1 MKAQFF
7 RVHSLFVSTSSF
19 GFETRLWPRKSLALI
34 DKHSIYISNMSYKPV
49 FQWGLEPPQS
59 HICAVARDSC
69 TPQTLSPALISG
81 GGWRQSAP
89 CVGSPHP
96 RHQLASGW
104 PGWLPAEMAELTRSW
119 CCTVEWPRRVGGR
132 SEQAGTLSQQGS
144 HGRHC
149 CCLLTWCGGAE
160 TGHSRRYRSCH
171 RSKTS

>member
-19 GFETRLWPRKSLALI
+19 GFETRLWPRHYFQRFFTLFTWV
-34 DKHSIYISNMSYKPV
+34 NKPV
-49 FQWGLEPPQS
+49 FRWGLEPPQS

-96 RHQLASGW
+96 RHQLSSGW
-104 PGWLPAEMAELTRSW
+104 PGWGPAEMAELTRSW
-119 CCTVEWPRRVGGR
+119 WGSKVWGHQRIIQLRLRGK
-132 SEQAGTLSQQGS
+132 QAQAQWGS
-144 HGRHC
+144 CVFLLATRYGIDYT
-149 CCLLTWCGGAE
+149 CL
-160 TGHSRRYRSCH
+160 
-171 RSKTS
+171 KV